1 MKMTTLTLAS
11 SVLWIVSAPSV
22 FALEISWPLT
32 QTTMAE
38 TPEGF
43 QLEAIES
50 EPPGQPLL
58 LGRPSPNLGDPRF
71 QPLWKKGSLTFG
83 PTPNFAY
90 VANFWKNSKNFTVEV
105 DLQFDSV
112 ASAQTVLAVVG
123 SWELRMDDNQGAPT
137 LEWIAYRR
145 EPLKPVAASIPGIE
159 AGKRYTIQ
167 AKMKPDGQ
175 ISLQVDGKSEA
186 SATLGEPPA
195 DWNVMSSLLVGSAGP
210 EKFRRP
216 LLGSIYR
223 IQISGS
229 PSP

>member
-1 MKMTTLTLAS
+1 MKSTRLLLAIP
-11 SVLWIVSAPSV
+11 LLP
-22 FALEISWPLT
+22 ALAATALALDISWPMTGTVPLG
-32 QTTMAE
+32 

-43 QLEAIES
+43 TVEAIQS
-50 EPPGQPLL
+50 NPPGQPLL

-145 EPLKPVAASIPGIE
+145 KPLKPVAASIPGIE